1 MSIICWLSDW
11 YYCPWFIGNKDES
24 NFDVMFNNESET
36 DTPLSGLPTETISD
50 NSNLRQSNISAEVG
64 NQGSNNK
71 NTITISNFAF
81 KIVYGKL
88 N

>member
-1 MSIICWLSDW
+1 
-11 YYCPWFIGNKDES
+11 
-24 NFDVMFNNESET
+24 MFNNESET

-81 KIVYGKL
+81 QIK
-88 N
+88 